1 MERRMPVLPV
11 ELFKKIV
18 DHLGDTKQLGTLAI
32 IMRSSQSTYDTI
44 APVLY
49 RDVTITRK
57 NARTLFLGLPTPPEE
72 PKKRRVVS
80 KGITWEELQRGS
92 QIKES
97 RPKTRQEKEA
107 ERAYLLWPNADLDSE
122 PESDTETGL
131 DKPTSPYPSHAS
143 ARRKRSLLK
152 AVRHLRF
159 EEMPTLEVDLCLE
172 TRFLPASTM
181 PNLETVCIGP
191 RAIWQL
197 ADWGDRHAGR
207 QHPMRKFLQCIKAEH
222 LCLQLPVIDRCLEQ
236 SYISTRMVPF
246 DQHASRDPCIDQMA
260 YLGRKLE
267 RMVQGAYDAGIAS
280 PTIDHLALYNF
291 KSFTIHNQTWTLPRQ
306 MWATSCRIFFRPC
319 ACRDLPFEDAPARC
333 YQHIRAPAWRTRA
346 SQLPSMDT
354 SQDPLGFRINQL
366 KSLELIDLD
375 WVPQIAQSQTSG
387 NNTIISDLDTAIRS
401 LPKDQAEALRAAT
414 TTISSAEAK
423 PCACCGNRQ
432 LSYAQVREVN
442 IKRYQRSRLTGRA
455 LLESRAVYLGARRI
469 NGTTIMRNEDY
480 DNDEG
485 DNRNEHPVPVY
496 MI

>member
-32 IMRSSQSTYDTI
+32 IMRSSQATYDTI
-44 APVLY
+44 APVLH

-57 NARTLFLGLPTPPEE
+57 NARSLFLGLPTPPEQ
-72 PKKRRVVS
+72 PKKNRVVS

-97 RPKTRQEKEA
+97 KPKTRQEKEA
-107 ERAYLLWPNADLDSE
+107 ERAYVLWPDVELESE
-122 PESDTETGL
+122 PESETETGL

-159 EEMPTLEVDLCLE
+159 EEMPPSDVGLCLE
-172 TRFLPASTM
+172 TRLFSAPLM

-191 RAIWQL
+191 RAIWQI
-197 ADWGDRHAGR
+197 ADWRNRHGGHL
-207 QHPMRKFLQCIKAEH
+207 HPLRKFLHSLKAEH
-222 LCLQLPVIDRCLEQ
+222 ICLQLPVIDQCLEQ

-246 DQHASRDPCIDQMA
+246 NQHASRDSCLDQMG
-260 YLGRKLE
+260 YLGGQLKH
-267 RMVQGAYDAGIAS
+267 MVQPYERNILADE
-280 PTIDHLALYNF
+280 TIDNLPMYNF
-291 KSFTIHNQTWTLPRQ
+291 KSSTIHNQTWALPRQ
-306 MWATSCRIFFRPC
+306 MWARSCRIFFRPC
-319 ACRDLPFEDAPARC
+319 ACRDLSFEDAPARC
-333 YQHIRAPAWRTRA
+333 YQHIRNTASRIPANH
-346 SQLPSMDT
+346 LPSIVT
-354 SQDPLGFRINQL
+354 SSDMLDAGINKL

-375 WVPQIAQSQTSG
+375 WVPQIAQSQDSG
-387 NNTIISDLDTAIRS
+387 INTIISDLDAAIRS

-442 IKRYQRSRLTGRA
+442 FKQHQCSRLTGRA
-455 LLESRAVYLGARRI
+455 LLESRAVEPRGK
-469 NGTTIMRNEDY
+469 EDKQDH
-480 DNDEG
+480 DNDERTTITMKETIET
-485 DNRNEHPVPVY
+485 NTQY
-496 MI
+496 LYT